1 MSTKLD
7 TPFTVK
13 RPWGEFREYVTG
25 EIVTVKTLSVKS
37 GESLS
42 LQDHKKRTEFWRIL
56 KGTPEI
62 TVGDNK
68 ISAKP
73 GDEFNIPIGS
83 LHRLSA
89 VNSEDVEILEI
100 ARGDFDENDIERIE
114 DNYGRA

>member
-13 RPWGEFREYVTG
+13 RPWGEFRQYTADEN
-25 EIVTVKTLSVKS
+25 VTVKTIITLG
-37 GESLS
+37 GERLS
-42 LQDHKKRTEFWRIL
+42 LQKHQKRSEFWHIL

-62 TVGDNK
+62 TIDDK
-68 ISAKP
+68 KFLAKP